1 MAGQCPTSYIIVGAG
16 VFGASTAYHLVNQ
29 HPEAS
34 VTLIDR
40 SFPCQV
46 AASWDWNKVARA
58 DYEDEFYMEMALE
71 AMDSWTKDAL
81 FSQYFR
87 RTGVAWIIDDPE
99 YHDRIIRNYQKFNRN
114 EDCEAINIDTLRK
127 LYGGLFA
134 DLDSTGVVGKIFLNR
149 DSGLVQ
155 AREVLQAVIDEA
167 ERWGAKLVVAE
178 VARLIFDQ
186 NGDCAGVLTSN
197 NETLSAGAVILCT
210 GAYTEKLMADSAPE
224 NPDLQLNGR
233 LIASG
238 VICGLLQAEGEKLK
252 IFKYG
257 PVLVHNVG
265 ETQGIAAPRLSY
277 HQLTPSGEWMPPTAD
292 GLIKFN
298 RDLPWRNTQHHEAS
312 GKNISAPPPAPD
324 YGQWSPS
331 EGMKREVQMSAKG
344 IFGSLIDGLEWETY
358 RQCWDAVAPDSN
370 FLISPLPGCRRLY
383 FATGG
388 SFHGWKFLP
397 MIGKYIVRM
406 LDGELGKEHRERWS
420 WDRPL
425 KGPKGHTYQP
435 TREWKDL

>member
-16 VFGASTAYHLVNQ
+16 VFGASTAYHLVKQ

-34 VTLIDR
+34 VRLIDR

-87 RTGVAWIIDDPE
+87 RTGVGWIIDDPE

-167 ERWGAKLVVAE
+167 DRGGAKLVVSE

-197 NETLSAGAVILCT
+197 NETLNAGAVILCT

-238 VICGLLQAEGEKLK
+238 VICGLLQA
-252 IFKYG
+252 
-257 PVLVHNVG
+257 
-265 ETQGIAAPRLSY
+265 
-277 HQLTPSGEWMPPTAD
+277 
-292 GLIKFN
+292 
-298 RDLPWRNTQHHEAS
+298 
-312 GKNISAPPPAPD
+312 
-324 YGQWSPS
+324 
-331 EGMKREVQMSAKG
+331 
-344 IFGSLIDGLEWETY
+344 
-358 RQCWDAVAPDSN
+358 
-370 FLISPLPGCRRLY
+370 
-383 FATGG
+383 
-388 SFHGWKFLP
+388 
-397 MIGKYIVRM
+397 
-406 LDGELGKEHRERWS
+406 
-420 WDRPL
+420 
-425 KGPKGHTYQP
+425 
-435 TREWKDL
+435 